1 MQKGIGNFGE
11 KTMKLKT
18 VLLSATALTLVGA
31 SAAFAQQV
39 TSESYSASVNGALQ
53 SDTGFLTGGQVQVNG
68 VGQGALSLTRG
79 QAQIDVV
86 SEAFGATDNVGPG
99 TSSTFITTMDFDRNV
114 TTGAALVGVGNVV
127 AQGESLAGSGVVGTA
142 LGSASISGV
151 GTYVPDS
158 TSTSSTVDFAASSET
173 NSSAAGGLVG
183 SLSTSNTLQL
193 MGSGDLFAGSQSLDI
208 GERTQAFSAGSTGL
222 IAYDLPGVN
231 LTNLNGAFSASTATF
246 DTDSVTGSGSGFGV
260 ETALAGDAPI
270 DMNVSNAGNG
280 SILVS
285 GSTGGFFG
293 QGTTFGASGSM
304 NIADVGGFFDGT
316 SASTTLFPGESSG
329 T

>member
-1 MQKGIGNFGE
+1 
-11 KTMKLKT
+11 MKLGT
-18 VLLSATALTLVGA
+18 LLKSATALALLAATP
-31 SAAFAQQV
+31 AFAQQV

-68 VGQGALSLTRG
+68 VGQGALTLSRG
-79 QAQIDVV
+79 QAQVDVV
-86 SEAFGATDNVGPG
+86 SESFGGTNGVGPG
-99 TSSTFITTMDFDRNV
+99 SSSTFITTMDFDRNV

-127 AQGESLAGSGVVGTA
+127 AQGESLAGSGVVGTS
-142 LGSASISGV
+142 LSSASVSGV
-151 GTYVPDS
+151 GTYV
-158 TSTSSTVDFAASSET
+158 TETVSSTTEDFSASSET

-222 IAYDLPGVN
+222 IAYNLPGVN
-231 LTNLNGAFSASTATF
+231 LTTLDGAFQTTTTTF
-246 DTDSVTGSGSGFGV
+246 DTDSVTGAGGGFGV

-285 GSTGGFFG
+285 GSTGGFFS
-293 QGTTFGASGSM
+293 QGTTFGASGSL
-304 NIADVGGFFDGT
+304 NISDVGGFFDQTGG
-316 SASTTLFPGESSG
+316 SFLGAP
-329 T
+329 

>member
-1 MQKGIGNFGE
+1 
-11 KTMKLKT
+11 MKLKS
-18 VLLSATALTLVGA
+18 VLLSATAMTLVGA
-31 SAAFAQQV
+31 SAAVAQQV

-151 GTYVPDS
+151 GTYVPDT

-183 SLSTSNTLQL
+183 SLSTSNTIQL

-231 LTNLNGAFSASTATF
+231 LTNLNAAFSTSTTTF

-260 ETALAGDAPI
+260 ETSLAANAPI

-285 GSTGGFFG
+285 GSTGGFFS

-316 SASTTLFPGESSG
+316 STSTSRFPGEAV
-329 T
+329 TT

>member
-1 MQKGIGNFGE
+1 MGNFGE

-68 VGQGALSLTRG
+68 VGQGSLSLTRG

-114 TTGAALVGVGNVV
+114 TSGAALVGVGNVV

-183 SLSTSNTLQL
+183 SLSTSNTIQL

-231 LTNLNGAFSASTATF
+231 LTNLSGAFSTSSSTTF

-260 ETALAGDAPI
+260 ETSLAENAPI

-280 SILVS
+280 SILMS
-285 GSTGGFFG
+285 GSTGGFFS

-316 SASTTLFPGESSG
+316 SASTTLFPGEPVPSG

>member
-1 MQKGIGNFGE
+1 
-11 KTMKLKT
+11 MKLGTLMK
-18 VLLSATALTLVGA
+18 SATALALIA
-31 SAAFAQQV
+31 SAPAFAQQV

-68 VGQGALSLTRG
+68 VGQGALTLSRG

-86 SEAFGATDNVGPG
+86 SESFGGTNGVGPG
-99 TSSTFITTMDFDRNV
+99 SSSTFITTMDFDRNV
-114 TTGAALVGVGNVV
+114 TTGAALVGIGNVV
-127 AQGESLAGSGVVGTA
+127 AQGESLAGSGVVGTS
-142 LGSASISGV
+142 LSSASVSGV
-151 GTYVPDS
+151 GTYTPN
-158 TSTSSTVDFAASSET
+158 SSVSSVTEDFSASSET

-193 MGSGDLFAGSQSLDI
+193 MGGGDLFAGSQSLDI

-222 IAYDLPGVN
+222 IAYNLPGVN
-231 LTNLNGAFSASTATF
+231 LTTLDGVFSSDTTTF
-246 DTDSVTGSGSGFGV
+246 DTDSVTGAGGGFGV

-285 GSTGGFFG
+285 GSTGGFFS
-293 QGTTFGASGSM
+293 QGTTFGASGSL
-304 NIADVGGFFDGT
+304 NISDVGGFFDQTGGT
-316 SASTTLFPGESSG
+316 FTNP
-329 T
+329 